1 LFFFTFKRKMKK
13 LFLGLVALSA
23 LFSLTNCS
31 DDDGYTPN
39 PSGEIPNI
47 VETAIEVDLLDSLVA
62 ALMKADEESSTNLV
76 QTLSGD
82 GPFTVFA
89 PTNDAFTALLES
101 LPGYSSL
108 EDFDTDAEKRLL
120 AQILSYHVLPYCGFI
135 FDDSRRNDCSNCSRK
150 RAHFFLIRGC

>member
-1 LFFFTFKRKMKK
+1 MKK
-13 LFLGLVALSA
+13 LFFGFVALSA

-89 PTNDAFTALLES
+89 PTKR
-101 LPGYSSL
+101 SSS
-108 EDFDTDAEKRLL
+108 
-120 AQILSYHVLPYCGFI
+120 I
-135 FDDSRRNDCSNCSRK
+135 RNCFRK
-150 RAHFFLIRGC
+150 